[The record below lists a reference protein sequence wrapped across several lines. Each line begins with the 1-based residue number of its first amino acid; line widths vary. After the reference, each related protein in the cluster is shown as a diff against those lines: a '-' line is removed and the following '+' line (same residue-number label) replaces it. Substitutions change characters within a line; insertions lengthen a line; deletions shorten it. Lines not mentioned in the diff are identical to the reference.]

1 MKNPNASIGN
11 QTRDLPACRAV
22 PEPTAPPQWE
32 DYQAFWL
39 MVPHFSSRTHTFPR
53 RAKSVG
59 GKCHGD

>member
-1 MKNPNASIGN
+1 
-11 QTRDLPACRAV
+11 
-22 PEPTAPPQWE
+22 
-32 DYQAFWL
+32 